1 MHLRSFHRLVKRF
14 YRRIKRFLLKMVKRL
29 RLKLKKNTLRIK
41 KSRYRKK
48 ALKAS
53 VHYKNLFQ
61 QGRILEATEYGLDNK
76 LYFSTASVGKF
87 RKHSLGHLKSQ
98 IDPLFKD
105 DKGHLALLNAERFI
119 AISDHLDTYLDTL
132 NTTRAGAWLEEG
144 QKASLKKKRISNRLN
159 NKIRV
164 LFFVRSWGFIE
175 EFIAYLQQDNMF
187 SVARYDFRIIE
198 EKFNNLYLEDESEF
212 DYRIYNQLYTVGSYG
227 VDGDKVW
234 GKAVELDETL
244 KDRVEAAD
252 VIFVDWMNMPTVWA
266 SKFLPKHK
274 KIIARCHSYEAF
286 TSFPLVTNFSNI
298 NHVVFVAPHIRE
310 IVQQMFGKFISL
322 PASSVLGNL
331 RDLKPL
337 LSTDISNVDERR
349 WKVGMMGYA
358 IPVKGFKFALEVI
371 RALRATD
378 NRWQLH
384 LAGASFVE
392 EGVLGKY
399 SKECHRLIVEY
410 DLTDAVFFD
419 GYITDV
425 SVWFQ
430 KIGVILSAS
439 EREGTHETI
448 LEGMASGCVPAL
460 RNWPMVKKFSGVK
473 NIYPEWPAFDS
484 PQELANWVVETQPS
498 FGQESIRAREF
509 AGTKDIEILGK
520 KMKDIIIDVHNS

>member
-1 MHLRSFHRLVKRF
+1 MKAVRDSFKFLCRLARRSINWIKRSLLRSRNYSRQLKAK
-14 YRRIKRFLLKMVKRL
+14 YSKKKLLKIR
-29 RLKLKKNTLRIK
+29 T
-41 KSRYRKK
+41 
-48 ALKAS
+48 
-53 VHYKNLFQ
+53 HYKKLFAR
-61 QGRILEATEYGLDNK
+61 GNFLDATEYGLK
-76 LYFSTASVGKF
+76 YKKYFSSESIEKF
-87 RKHSLGHLKSQ
+87 RKHALTYVKSE
-98 IDPLFKD
+98 IDPYFKD
-105 DKGHLALLNAERFI
+105 SNGHLALLNADRFI
-119 AISDHLDTYLDTL
+119 EISPHLDSYLDNL
-132 NTTRAGAWLEEG
+132 LSTRAGSWI
-144 QKASLKKKRISNRLN
+144 KASQKNSSYNSDN
-159 NKIRV
+159 VSDPDVDEKIRV

-175 EFIAYLQQDNMF
+175 EFIDYLGLDQQFIVDK
-187 SVARYDFRIIE
+187 YDFRIIE
-198 EKFNNLYLEDESEF
+198 DRFNSLYSEDESKFE
-212 DYRIYNQLYTVGSYG
+212 YRILNQLYSVGPYG
-227 VDGDKVW
+227 VDPKVIW
-234 GKAVELDETL
+234 NKALELDGRL
-244 KDRVEAAD
+244 SDLVEAAD
-252 VIFVDWMNMPTVWA
+252 IIFIDWMNMPTVWG
-266 SKFLPKHK
+266 SKFLPADK
-274 KIIARCHSYEAF
+274 KVIARCHSYEAF

-298 NHVVFVAPHIRE
+298 DHVVFVAPHIRE

-399 SKECHRLIVEY
+399 SKECNRLIVEY

-425 SVWFQ
+425 SLWFQ

-509 AGTKDIEILGK
+509 AGTKDIKILGK